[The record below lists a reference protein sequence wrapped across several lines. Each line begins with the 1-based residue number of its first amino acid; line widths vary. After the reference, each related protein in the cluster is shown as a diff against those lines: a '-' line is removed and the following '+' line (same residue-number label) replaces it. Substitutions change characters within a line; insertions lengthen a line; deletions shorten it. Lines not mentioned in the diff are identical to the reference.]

1 MQKGILDTILEKT
14 AGIKV
19 KPLTSFQK
27 PLLDLSITLTNKA
40 SEQLEERKATIQ
52 SFSGTPGIIV
62 QLDRDILEIPDHVE
76 TSSDIEEFVESL
88 LSDKSLT
95 LKFET
100 ELGKNDGAIGGI
112 FRWFPSKNNLLLVA
126 VYGVDANRLKYRRT
140 QPIPFPIKTKASSN
154 DDRINRI
161 NLGKILFAVVDTM
174 KENQKEKM
182 DIDYKRFL
190 DRSFRPFSE
199 FLYNERLSIRDPKY
213 RPQCR
218 FTKRPADD
226 DYRGFIDVQEPPRA
240 LTEGGN
246 QISAK
251 DEKGNSYLSV
261 RVADYDDSEQV
272 IIIEEGNRLRDWPEE
287 GIIFLEGDQAS
298 NRRKTQA
305 VNLLRTRSDPVYARL
320 ADSVIRPWGLPIVDR
335 ESRSYFHPNISH
347 DNPIS
352 VAQANAVDLALS
364 CNDISLIHGP
374 PGTGKTTVI
383 VEIIRHVVAE
393 GGRVLMVAPTHVAVD
408 NVLERVADEQGVSAV
423 RVGGRQYMGE
433 HLKKYRLRD
442 RVTALKEALPSF
454 SKAEGKDKEIK
465 SLQKKFIKKM
475 EKENKRFFE
484 NLVLEQSNLVC
495 GTTIGIA
502 RYYENNNK
510 DQINFDMLII
520 DEASKATVME
530 FLVPAV
536 RARKWVLVGDH
547 RQLPPYV
554 NDQELRIYIQRFF
567 EEKNDEEKVEKK
579 SSGQSKFHEQT
590 DELIGSLRRYHEE
603 LHALSEGQPKS
614 HWQRVVELMDYN
626 RKPIKSMQDMIS
638 LALGSCF
645 HYFLTRIDET
655 RNVHLNVQHRMP
667 SVLANFLDETIYH
680 GNLKT
685 SDQAAT
691 HGLTL
696 PAVESLGLGEITGPL
711 TFVSTEKI
719 RPSYDTVAKKGV
731 GYYNEAEAETIA
743 DLISS
748 LVTLDVEKLGYT
760 EEEPMTIGVI
770 TYYANQSRT
779 IINKLRSLD
788 EIQAQRGWR
797 FTVEGKPIKIRVSI
811 VDRFQGQEQ
820 DIVLLS
826 LTRAN
831 KNGRIGFLKNLQRI
845 NVSLSRAKQNLLIV
859 GHHKFFQNLEQ
870 KGSQPIV
877 LRELAHYC
885 AKHKL
890 VHRVE
895 SPNSGGGRYKKKNS
909 RRKKN

>member
-1 MQKGILDTILEKT
+1 MKIQH
-14 AGIKV
+14 V
-19 KPLTSFQK
+19 TSFQK
-27 PLLDLSITLTNKA
+27 PVLDLSITLTNKA
-40 SEQLEERKATIQ
+40 IEQLEERKATIR

-62 QLDRDILEIPDHVE
+62 QMDRDLLEIPDHVE

-88 LSDKSLT
+88 LNDKSLT
-95 LKFET
+95 IKFEA
-100 ELGKNDGAIGGI
+100 ELEKNKGAIGGI
-112 FRWFPSKNNLLLVA
+112 FRWYPSKNNLLLVA

-140 QPIPFPIKTKASSN
+140 QPIPFPIKTRAADN

-161 NLGKILFAVVDTM
+161 NLGKLLFAVVDDLR
-174 KENQKEKM
+174 ESQKEKM
-182 DIDYKRFL
+182 DTDYKRFL

-199 FLYNERLSIRDPKY
+199 FLYNERLSIRDPRY

-218 FTKRPADD
+218 FVKRPTSDD
-226 DYRGFIDVQEPPRA
+226 DYRGFLEVQEPPRQ

-251 DEKGNSYLSV
+251 DDNGNTYLSV
-261 RVADYDDSEQV
+261 RVADYDDSEQL

-320 ADSVIRPWGLPIVDR
+320 ADSVIRPWGLPLVDR

-408 NVLERVADEQGVSAV
+408 NVLERVADEHGVSAV

-454 SKAEGKDKEIK
+454 TKAKGKDKEIK
-465 SLQKKFIKKM
+465 TLQKQFIKRM
-475 EKENKRFFE
+475 ENENKRFFE

-502 RYYENNNK
+502 RYYENSKK

-536 RARKWVLVGDH
+536 RAKKWVLVGDH

-567 EEKNDEEKVEKK
+567 EDKGEDKKKVGRKD
-579 SSGQSKFHEQT
+579 FHDQT

-603 LHALSEGQPKS
+603 LHALSEGQPQI
-614 HWQRVVELMDYN
+614 HWQRVVELMEYN

-667 SVLANFLDETIYH
+667 SVLANFLDETIYQ

-691 HGLTL
+691 HGLAL

-711 TFVSTEKI
+711 TFVSTENL
-719 RPSYDTVAKKGV
+719 RPSYDTVAKRGV

-743 DLISS
+743 DIISS
-748 LVTLDVEKLGYT
+748 LVTLDAGALGYT

-770 TYYANQSRT
+770 TYYANQSRV
-779 IINKLRSLD
+779 IVNKLRSLD
-788 EIQAQRGWR
+788 ELQTQRGWR
-797 FTVEGKPIKIRVSI
+797 FGVEGKPIKIRVSI

-831 KNGRIGFLKNLQRI
+831 KHGRIGFLKNLQRI
-845 NVSLSRAKQNLLIV
+845 NVSLSRAKQNLLVI
-859 GHHKFFQNLEQ
+859 GHHKFFRGLEQ
-870 KGSQPIV
+870 KDQQII
-877 LRELAHYC
+877 LRELALYC
-885 AKHKL
+885 EEHDL
-890 VHRVE
+890 VRVVE
-895 SPNSGGGRYKKKNS
+895 APNGGRRYKKKKR
-909 RRKKN
+909 RRKR